1 MIEARPSAKTI
12 REWQDRVLEEMGLET
27 DAKMRGVTRLLLRPP
42 GRSAKRVYID
52 KYHKSRAWRVL
63 GKYEWRLTRA
73 QAAQAAYA

>member
-1 MIEARPSAKTI
+1 MIERVGGWQSKSSARRVTM
-12 REWQDRVLEEMGLET
+12 QDER
-27 DAKMRGVTRLLLRPP
+27 RLLLRPP